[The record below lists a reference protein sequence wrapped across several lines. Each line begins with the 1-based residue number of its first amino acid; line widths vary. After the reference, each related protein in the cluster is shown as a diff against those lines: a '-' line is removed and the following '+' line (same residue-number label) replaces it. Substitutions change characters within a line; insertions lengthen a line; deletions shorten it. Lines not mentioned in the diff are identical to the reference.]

1 MNAKTPR
8 PTPSAKAPVEAS
20 STAVEAPSKDP
31 TAEPAPPARILA
43 VAGQK
48 GGAGK
53 STVAIC
59 IAAEAVARGRRVLLV
74 DADPQATARTW
85 GAVAAEAGQPSP
97 TIVAMGATMHKPGQL
112 SQAAESFDLVVIDC
126 PGKLGDIQRSALLV
140 ADLALLPC
148 GPSAA
153 DAWALSSSIEL
164 IHEAQTFRPAL
175 QAAVVITRKQG
186 RTSLGQAA
194 REVLAEAGLPVLA
207 AELGYRIAFQEA
219 LGAGR
224 GVSSYAPKDPAAAE
238 LRALYEELWPT
249 PGARQKG
256 DAKTKKKD
264 SAKRG
269 AVKTPARAREGARHG
284 S

>member
-1 MNAKTPR
+1 MNAKQTR
-8 PTPSAKAPVEAS
+8 PTPSVAAPVD
-20 STAVEAPSKDP
+20 AP
-31 TAEPAPPARILA
+31 TEPPAAALAAAKILA

-85 GAVAAEAGQPSP
+85 GAVAAEAGLPSP

-164 IHEAQTFRPAL
+164 IHEAQTFRPTL

-194 REVLAEAGLPVLA
+194 REVLADAGLPVLA

-224 GVSSYAPKDPAAAE
+224 GVSSYAPKDPATTE
-238 LRALYEELWPT
+238 LRALYEELWPA
-249 PGARQKG
+249 PGARAKG
-256 DAKTKKKD
+256 DAKAKAKAKKKD
-264 SAKRG
+264 G
-269 AVKTPARAREGARHG
+269 AMPGGTKPAARARTREGARHG

>member
-1 MNAKTPR
+1 MTSRHTRPSEETTPTGDAGGDE
-8 PTPSAKAPVEAS
+8 P
-20 STAVEAPSKDP
+20 STATQPRDP
-31 TAEPAPPARILA
+31 RVLA

-59 IAAEAVARGRRVLLV
+59 LAAEAVARGRRVLLV
-74 DADPQATARTW
+74 DADPQGTARTW
-85 GAVAAEAGQPSP
+85 GAVAAETGHPSP

-112 SQAAESFDLVVIDC
+112 LQAAQSFDLVVIDC

-140 ADLALLPC
+140 ADVALLPC

-164 IHEAQTFRPAL
+164 VHEARTFRPTLAS
-175 QAAVVITRKQG
+175 AVVITRKQG

-194 REVLAEAGLPVLA
+194 REVLADAGLPVLES
-207 AELGYRIAFQEA
+207 ELGYRIAFQEA
-219 LGAGR
+219 LGAGQCV
-224 GVSSYAPKDPAAAE
+224 GAYAPRDPASEE
-238 LRALYEELWPT
+238 LRALFDELWPSLAAPSRKSKSNPKKAT
-249 PGARQKG
+249 
-256 DAKTKKKD
+256 AKTSEDNKT
-264 SAKRG
+264 RG
-269 AVKTPARAREGARHG
+269 AARPRGGSRHG